1 MNRINNHDER
11 RRAGWLA
18 AHPLLAGLLLLTV
31 LAPCPLCAQTNAAKA
46 ALSSQRWLL
55 IVETS
60 RPMKRR
66 AGAVL
71 QAVRDLLASSMD
83 GQLQRGDTL
92 GVWTFNEGLYAG
104 RFPLQTWSPKAQQ
117 DITSRMLTFLKGQ
130 KYEKQ
135 ANFSKGLPA
144 LNQIIKDSDA
154 LTVVLISSGDET
166 MRGTPFDAQINEF
179 FQKWHDQ
186 QQKAKMPFVTVLRAK
201 AGQLADYTLN
211 SPPFPTQMPRP
222 SQVTQSA
229 EPIQTKL
236 SEAVR
241 KSPPPTVPPLI
252 VSGKKAQ
259 PEKAPAPKL
268 EPTVV
273 KTNAPAPAAAAPGT
287 NNLLAAKPPAP
298 TVPPVETAKPEAA
311 PVTST
316 KPPTEVASKSSP
328 APVPVTESKAEA
340 VKGPEA
346 KPVEPTPAKPEVA
359 PPVQTPAPKPQPVA
373 IEPPKPA
380 PEPKPALAPT
390 PVLAPPATQGVS
402 PSALAHRPSVLASPP
417 SSSPRPSAQ
426 TGTALPGETLARHT
440 NIWIAGLVL
449 AGVAAAFAILLLRRS
464 RTAPQASLITQSF
477 ERKHKP

>member
-1 MNRINNHDER
+1 MRTQNVNRINNHDER

-31 LAPCPLCAQTNAAKA
+31 LAPCPLRAQTNTAKA

-55 IVETS
+55 VVETS

-66 AGAVL
+66 TGAVL
-71 QAVRDLLASSMD
+71 QAVRDLLASGMD

-144 LNQIIKDSDA
+144 LSQIIKDSDA
-154 LTVVLISSGDET
+154 LTVVLVSSGDET

-179 FQKWHDQ
+179 LQKWHDQ

-211 SPPFPTQMPRP
+211 TPPFPTQMPRP

-252 VSGKKAQ
+252 VSGKKTQ

-287 NNLLAAKPPAP
+287 NNLLAAKPPAAA
-298 TVPPVETAKPEAA
+298 VVPVEAAKPEAA
-311 PVTST
+311 LVTPATHST
-316 KPPTEVASKSSP
+316 ELPPKP
-328 APVPVTESKAEA
+328 APVPVVPVTEPKAEA
-340 VKGPEA
+340 VKGPET
-346 KPVEPTPAKPEVA
+346 KPVEPMPAKPEVA
-359 PPVQTPAPKPQPVA
+359 PPVQT
-373 IEPPKPA
+373 
-380 PEPKPALAPT
+380 
-390 PVLAPPATQGVS
+390 QGVS
-402 PSALAHRPSVLASPP
+402 PSALTSPP

-426 TGTALPGETLARHT
+426 TGTVLPGETLARHT